1 MDSSARCSLSS
12 GRLENSLKAGS
23 KPPRRESLDPGS
35 GRDTQQGRGLSQ
47 RRPGRKSL
55 MKTWLSPLTPVYL
68 EAKFTFMENP
78 DFDQL
83 LKSYK
88 EAVDHWV
95 DAIHTEESL
104 ATEDHS
110 MVEMELWDDAGFK
123 VQDAEL
129 VAKNARDAYKDAL
142 RNKNYGI

>member
-1 MDSSARCSLSS
+1 LTRV
-12 GRLENSLKAGS
+12 RLK
-23 KPPRRESLDPGS
+23 
-35 GRDTQQGRGLSQ
+35 
-47 RRPGRKSL
+47 
-55 MKTWLSPLTPVYL
+55 
-68 EAKFTFMENP
+68 AKFTFMENL

-95 DAIHTEESL
+95 DAIHAEESL

-129 VAKNARDAYKDAL
+129 VAKKARDAYKDAL

>member
-1 MDSSARCSLSS
+1 
-12 GRLENSLKAGS
+12 
-23 KPPRRESLDPGS
+23 
-35 GRDTQQGRGLSQ
+35 
-47 RRPGRKSL
+47 